1 LAVNNTKESNL
12 IVVNAEGHIAGRLSS
27 YVAKSLLKG
36 DRVVVVNAEKTLLSG
51 NKLSIVQRYL
61 KRLEIG
67 SVINPRHGPFHPR
80 RPDTILTKMVRGM
93 LPYRKAKGLEAFKR
107 LRVYISIPQ
116 QYRSVGK
123 VTFEKATATKPISF
137 YLTLGE
143 VASRL
148 GWKSD

>member
-1 LAVNNTKESNL
+1 MEKAK
-12 IVVNAEGHIAGRLSS
+12 IMVVDAQGHIAGRLSS
-27 YVAKSLLKG
+27 YIAKSLLKG
-36 DRVVVVNAEKTLLSG
+36 NRVVVVNAEKTLLSG
-51 NKLSIVQRYL
+51 SKSSIINEYL

-93 LPYRKAKGLEAFKR
+93 LPHRKAKGLEALKR
-107 LRVYISIPQ
+107 LRVHIGIPE
-116 QYRSVGK
+116 QYKSVEK
-123 VTFEKATATKPISF
+123 IVFEKALTTKPLSF

-148 GWKSD
+148 GWKGD